1 MASEPTTVCLI
12 PGFFGFANL
21 GEQRYFEHVR
31 PALDEA
37 LRRQGVAAA
46 FLDVKVRPT
55 ASLRRRALGVARAI
69 DEHAPAG
76 PILLI
81 GHSTGGLD
89 ARLLVAPGVDLG
101 DEYDAEPVARR
112 VSAVVTVCTPHRGTP
127 LAYAFGTPAGRQ
139 LLQLLSL
146 ITIHVVRDEKLPP
159 TVVRRLAETL
169 VQLDRGVASS
179 GPTLDQV
186 FRALLQS
193 LEPGRQRALEEF
205 FDGVSEEQALLPQLV
220 PEALE
225 LLDSSLQDRAEV
237 RTGCVVS
244 RARPPRLA
252 SMASFGFDPYAQSMY
267 ALYRWLH
274 GRATAYRAPT
284 RLRWTP
290 DEREALLAAFG
301 EEPASSDSD
310 GIVPVASQVWGDV
323 IHVARADH
331 FDVLGY
337 FDDPAGGS
345 AHNDWLPSASRF
357 DPVMFR
363 RLWTDVARF
372 LST

>member
-1 MASEPTTVCLI
+1 MVSEPTTVCLI

-21 GEQRYFEHVR
+21 GEHRYFEHVR
-31 PALDEA
+31 TALGEA
-37 LRRQGVAAA
+37 LGRQGVDARL
-46 FLDVKVRPT
+46 LDLRVRPT
-55 ASLRRRALGVARAI
+55 ASLRSRALGVARAV
-69 DEHAPAG
+69 EAQAPTG
-76 PILLI
+76 PIVLL

-89 ARLLVAPGVDLG
+89 ARLLVAPGADLG
-101 DEYDAEPVARR
+101 GDFDVEPVARR

-127 LAYAFGTPAGRQ
+127 LAYAFASPAGKQ

-146 ITIHVVRDEKLPP
+146 ITIHVVRDAKLPP

-179 GPTLDQV
+179 GPTLDQI
-186 FRALLQS
+186 FRTLLHS
-193 LEPGRQRALEEF
+193 LEPDRRQALEEY

-225 LLDSSLQDRAEV
+225 LLDSTLHDRAEV
-237 RTGCVVS
+237 RTGCVVC

-252 SMASFGFDPYAQSMY
+252 GMASLGFDPYAQSMY

-274 GRATAYRAPT
+274 GRATAYRAPA

-323 IHVARADH
+323 IHTARADH

-337 FDDPAGGS
+337 FDDPDRGS

-357 DPVMFR
+357 DRVRFG
-363 RLWTDVARF
+363 RLWSDVARF